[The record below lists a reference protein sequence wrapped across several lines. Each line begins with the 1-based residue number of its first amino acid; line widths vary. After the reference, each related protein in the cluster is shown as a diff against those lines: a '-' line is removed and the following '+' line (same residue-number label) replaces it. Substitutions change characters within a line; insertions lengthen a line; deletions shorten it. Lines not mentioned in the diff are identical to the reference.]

1 MAYIIKV
8 HGRNEATE
16 KIMTQILQLA
26 EQHDFIDAFREDS
39 ESVGS
44 TSEIDDRLDYLAK
57 NNIEKLKTLA
67 KCELMRRKL
76 HYKRIT
82 KFPPPSAYNDLTS
95 RASLFY
101 LDNKDSY

>member
-1 MAYIIKV
+1 MSYIIKV

-39 ESVGS
+39 ESVGN
-44 TSEIDDRLDYLAK
+44 TSEIDERLDYLAEH
-57 NNIEKLKTLA
+57 NIEHLKKLA
-67 KCELMRRKL
+67 KCELIRRKI

-82 KFPPPSAYNDLTS
+82 KFPPPSAYKDLAS

-101 LDNKDSY
+101 VDYKDSY